1 MWQSSKTIRTGH
13 DDSHSTLLSGVHVRT
28 DDATTYPHR
37 T

>member
-13 DDSHSTLLSGVHVRT
+13 DDSHSTLLSRVHVRT